1 MSYILF
7 QDTREDAAVSGS
19 TTRNSGDLATKRQ
32 AEKPGKSL
40 RAKPVQAPADAESR
54 IQSIKKRFGKS
65 LAHLAK

>member
-7 QDTREDAAVSGS
+7 QDTRKDAAVSGS
-19 TTRNSGDLATKRQ
+19 ATRNSGDLAAKRQ
-32 AEKPGKSL
+32 AEKPGKSF
-40 RAKPVQAPADAESR
+40 RTKPVQAPADAESR